1 MAIKLPD
8 FQGVVRS
15 VEVYFD
21 GVDNEFVAKAYKCGD
36 NPYTSLALGEGR
48 SQESPLDAAE
58 CAIENW
64 RCREKDRINKI
75 LDKQGVQSALDE
87 QERS

>member
-1 MAIKLPD
+1 MIYDLPD
-8 FQGVVRS
+8 FQGVVRT

-21 GVDNEFVAKAYKCGD
+21 GVDNEFVAKAYKDGD
-36 NPYTSLALGEGR
+36 NALTSLALGEGR

-64 RCREKDRINKI
+64 RCREKDRINI
-75 LDKQGVQSALDE
+75 ALDR
-87 QERS
+87 QERA

>member
-1 MAIKLPD
+1 MTINLPD
-8 FQGVVRS
+8 FQGVVRT

-21 GVDNEFVAKAYKCGD
+21 GVDNEFVAKAYRGGD
-36 NPYTSLALGEGR
+36 DPFTSLALGEGR

-64 RCREKDRINKI
+64 RCREKDRINI
-75 LDKQGVQSALDE
+75 ALDR